1 MVKKYPTCLK
11 NIKNLKTKGDNRSV
25 LSIDRL
31 FFHQNHIFSNL
42 AAMKK
47 LTLQVLP
54 DVDEPVLLLEQ
65 IFNDTGLTFLS
76 QFC

>member
-31 FFHQNHIFSNL
+31 FFQQKPFFATLPI
-42 AAMKK
+42 MKK